1 MRTFTVALL
10 RGANAPVRWGFIGTP
25 FNNTDPNDGVTTP
38 FISGVGGTFQGVW
51 DVNEGNTI
59 ATSGPVNLTNQL
71 PGILSGLSYINF
83 HTVGFPGGEIR
94 GQILK
99 VSEPSALILLGI
111 GLLILGMAGSRRQKR
126 MP

>member
-1 MRTFTVALL
+1 M
-10 RGANAPVRWGFIGTP
+10 
-25 FNNTDPNDGVTTP
+25 TDRKR
-38 FISGVGGTFQGVW
+38 SGGGTFTGVW
-51 DVNEGNTI
+51 DVNEGNGGT
-59 ATSGPVNLTNQL
+59 TLTAQL

-83 HTVGFPGGEIR
+83 HTVQFFGGEIR

-126 MP
+126 ML